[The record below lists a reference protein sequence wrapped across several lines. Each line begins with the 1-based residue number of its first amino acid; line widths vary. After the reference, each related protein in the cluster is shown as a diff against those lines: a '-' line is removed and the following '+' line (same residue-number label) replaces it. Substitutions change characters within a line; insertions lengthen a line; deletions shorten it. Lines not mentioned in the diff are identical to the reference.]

1 MYLTLHF
8 CRYKYNVSIKEIN
21 QAVVKGLLEVS
32 LEDTSKSSKEI
43 VQYMDKVGI
52 IHLGEGRWETWLQ
65 HSVVLQER
73 PMKGKLVLKE
83 F

>member
-8 CRYKYNVSIKEIN
+8 CRFKYNVSIKEIN
-21 QAVVKGLLEVS
+21 QAVVEGLLEVS

-52 IHLGEGRWETWLQ
+52 IHWEEGR
-65 HSVVLQER
+65 
-73 PMKGKLVLKE
+73 
-83 F
+83 

>member
-8 CRYKYNVSIKEIN
+8 CRHKYNVSIKEIN

-43 VQYMDKVGI
+43 VQYMGNVGI
-52 IHLGEGRWETWLQ
+52 IHLGEGRCET
-65 HSVVLQER
+65 
-73 PMKGKLVLKE
+73 
-83 F
+83 

>member
-8 CRYKYNVSIKEIN
+8 CRYKCNVSIKEIN

-52 IHLGEGRWETWLQ
+52 IHLGEGR
-65 HSVVLQER
+65 
-73 PMKGKLVLKE
+73 
-83 F
+83 